1 MQYDM
6 LTKKTAERYW
16 DTFLTYDRCINDK
29 YRAFAKVNGERWHS
43 DRDRLIGR
51 LAPILVGKY
60 FALADK
66 EIIAYNDDG
75 NFRFID
81 SKSIYYPDQEE
92 RIDFRGEPVY
102 RHSKK
107 YLFISSL
114 CAVNEMYGHGFIQ
127 MRCYD
132 IFMNTVNIRLDCE
145 TMAKIQFKEIT
156 KEEFER
162 VSELFMD
169 DREDRPYL
177 VTRYLSYE
185 EMKKKRKSPKKGLV
199 KEQVT
204 VMAKE
209 AEEALKKVEN
219 SIDVEVS
226 ANPS

>member
-16 DTFLTYDRCINDK
+16 DTFLAYDRRINDK

-51 LAPILVGKY
+51 LAPMLVGKY

-66 EIIAYNDDG
+66 EIIAYNYDG
-75 NFRFID
+75 NYLFTD
-81 SKSIYYPDQEE
+81 SKSVYYPDQEE
-92 RIDFRGEPVY
+92 RIHARGEPIY

-107 YLFISSL
+107 YLFISAL
-114 CAVNEMYGHGFIQ
+114 RAVNEMYGHGFIQ

-132 IFMNTVNIRLDCE
+132 IFMDTVDIRLDCCN
-145 TMAKIQFKEIT
+145 MKQIQFKEIT
-156 KEEFER
+156 KEEFDR
-162 VSELFMD
+162 VAGFFAD

-177 VTRYLSYE
+177 VTRYLSHE

-219 SIDVEVS
+219 SIDVEVCK
-226 ANPS
+226 